1 MLSVPPRG
9 CLQWKQASFLK
20 ANTGP
25 PNKEVVTLEKEERL
39 PETMVVEY
47 MSRRGG
53 GGNPWN
59 QRQLL
64 GVSFHLGAEFNST
77 PQNFCEVAP
86 LS

>member
-1 MLSVPPRG
+1 MFSVPPRG

-20 ANTGP
+20 ASTGP
-25 PNKEVVTLEKEERL
+25 PNKEVATLEKEERL
-39 PETMVVEY
+39 PETMVVECI
-47 MSRRGG
+47 SGG
-53 GGNPWN
+53 GGYHWN

-64 GVSFHLGAEFNST
+64 GISFHLGAEFNST